1 MRKTVKKI
9 LSVMFAVI
17 FALGFEPISQSLAHI
32 ANPFAI
38 TANAASGTCGAD
50 ACWEL
55 DETTG
60 ALTISGSGKVTSRP
74 WDASAIR
81 TIVIGDGI
89 TTFSF
94 QFYPELE
101 SVTIGKSLKTIVNN
115 ASLGCFFNSLI
126 KYFPNHIDITSDN
139 IIANIARNVT

>member
-1 MRKTVKKI
+1 MKKSI
-9 LSVMFAVI
+9 KKFLYALFAVI
-17 FALGFEPISQSLAHI
+17 FAFGFEPITQSA
-32 ANPFAI
+32 ANIHNPLAI
-38 TANAASGTCGAD
+38 TVQAASGTCGAD

-94 QFYPELE
+94 QFYP
-101 SVTIGKSLKTIVNN
+101 V
-115 ASLGCFFNSLI
+115 FW
-126 KYFPNHIDITSDN
+126 
-139 IIANIARNVT
+139 R